1 MRSAILSEG
10 RAAPRLALRRTYQD
24 VSIPG
29 RPEEGVVRAEG
40 LEPSRGLRPN
50 GFSYHLRL
58 SPPCRKT
65 GPRTLRLVCGLD
77 YTFTVAVRSVAV
89 RR

>member
-50 GFSYHLRL
+50 GFSCHLRL
-58 SPPCRKT
+58 SPP
-65 GPRTLRLVCGLD
+65 GPDRVVSDAPSRFVVWTIP
-77 YTFTVAVRSVAV
+77 SP
-89 RR
+89 